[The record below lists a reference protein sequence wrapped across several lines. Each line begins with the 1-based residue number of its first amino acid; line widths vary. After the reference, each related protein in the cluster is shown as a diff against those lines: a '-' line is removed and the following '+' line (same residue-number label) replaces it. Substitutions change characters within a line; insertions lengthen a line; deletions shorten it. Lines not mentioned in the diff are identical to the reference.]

1 MGDFIKE
8 NWVFLVLV
16 LGSLLGISLAYLIY
30 IRVNKA
36 KALKAGGKRV
46 PEVKEDE
53 EIKVSLKDLIDS
65 EILNQNEEIT
75 PDKKLGPENN
85 DPSDKESAHHHEEP
99 PKPMAEL
106 VQVEV
111 EKAAEI
117 EPKPTSTLDAEPI
130 DDDRNSEAKQVGSS
144 KPKPRPVEP
153 QKRKELG
160 KYHVLYRKEDHK
172 WYIKREGSDR
182 ILRVLDTQREAVAY
196 ATIKAITQ
204 DTAFVVHKQDGK
216 IRKK

>member
-75 PDKKLGPENN
+75 PDKKLGPEIN
-85 DPSDKESAHHHEEP
+85 DPSDKESAHHH
-99 PKPMAEL
+99 
-106 VQVEV
+106 
-111 EKAAEI
+111 
-117 EPKPTSTLDAEPI
+117 
-130 DDDRNSEAKQVGSS
+130 
-144 KPKPRPVEP
+144 
-153 QKRKELG
+153 
-160 KYHVLYRKEDHK
+160 
-172 WYIKREGSDR
+172 
-182 ILRVLDTQREAVAY
+182 
-196 ATIKAITQ
+196 
-204 DTAFVVHKQDGK
+204 
-216 IRKK
+216 